1 MEGERV
7 RAFLASFL
15 GHLLICSVLP
25 PLISKS
31 VKGLG
36 MGTTDEL
43 ALATVYKV
51 TVSPSNVEL

>member
-1 MEGERV
+1 M